1 MKSSSINRLF
11 AWVVFIVATDTLLE
25 TKISSIIA
33 LKLLKLGRVRQ
44 RKKNVRNYKKLDIQ
58 RQK

>member
-11 AWVVFIVATDTLLE
+11 SWVVFIVATNTLLE
-25 TKISSIIA
+25 TKISSILA

-44 RKKNVRNYKKLDIQ
+44 RKKNVKKYKKLDIQ